1 MGFSHELDHFIVG
14 LCGFHAFFWVAHF
27 QLLAL
32 VGERETHDWILPSV
46 TPTYPFSLF
55 YYYYY
60 YCFFFGKGM
69 HDSTSTLA

>member
-1 MGFSHELDHFIVG
+1 MGFSHELDHFIVS
-14 LCGFHAFFWVAHF
+14 LCGFHVFFWVALF

-32 VGERETHDWILPSV
+32 VGESEIHDWILPSV

-55 YYYYY
+55 FIIIIV
-60 YCFFFGKGM
+60 FFRKGM